1 MILATTTK
9 QALVDIRRG
18 VVLTIPGQRVCG
30 TLRERLRD
38 IPREYPTKLITA
50 GQQLELVLK
59 TTVERAH
66 VAGDE
71 DVRRKREREAVVLA
85 GGKNDGKY
93 GRRRRCEE
101 GSWREDEEGA
111 RRVRGRCEGHWKRMG
126 INTLVPTQA
135 GNSGRCSEDVCTGA
149 CRQRYPK
156 ATGISKLQGH
166 REPAAAAVWAL
177 ASDEDRG
184 PAQTQTQTPPT
195 GLDRNLAHHP
205 CPKTCHSSRRGLP
218 GVEGSVLVL
227 NGAKGSHDEKRLPRR
242 QH

>member
-1 MILATTTK
+1 MGHWSDGWPLGPSGGRRYGLVRRSEAFVISKERAVIIPKKRVLVGIRRERAMILATTTK
-9 QALVDIRRG
+9 QALVDIPRG

-30 TLRERLRD
+30 TLRERFRD

-59 TTVERAH
+59 TTVERVH

-135 GNSGRCSEDVCTGA
+135 GNSGRCSEDVCIGA

-156 ATGISKLQGH
+156 AAGIFKLQGH

-177 ASDEDRG
+177 G
-184 PAQTQTQTPPT
+184 
-195 GLDRNLAHHP
+195 
-205 CPKTCHSSRRGLP
+205 K
-218 GVEGSVLVL
+218 
-227 NGAKGSHDEKRLPRR
+227 
-242 QH
+242 